1 MYNEK
6 VNELMEEVKTI
17 FNGINSKKGL
27 DFLKICSIMVWN
39 FSKCQKVF

>member
-27 DFLKICSIMVWN
+27 ENIN
-39 FSKCQKVF
+39 